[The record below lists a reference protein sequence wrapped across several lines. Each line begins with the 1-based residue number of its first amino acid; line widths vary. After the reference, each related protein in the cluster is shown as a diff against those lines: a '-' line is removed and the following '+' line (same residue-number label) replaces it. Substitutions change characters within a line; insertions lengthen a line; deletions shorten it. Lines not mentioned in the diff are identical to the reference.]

1 MALLQVGMQQFE
13 HSMTRLSSRAR
24 QQLRDLAEI
33 SAEVSSGMHDLSHQ
47 LHPSRLDILGLVTS
61 LRGFCREFS
70 QRYKLVVLFVH
81 HDIHEE
87 IPKDVSLCLYRIV
100 EEALQNV
107 VKHSGA
113 EGAKVELSGI
123 DSQIDLC
130 ISDSGAGF
138 SPESA
143 RVEAGIGLISMRE
156 RLRLVGGILTVES
169 EPSHGTRIRVRV
181 PLASTGQIAEG
192 QRRFKAT
199 A

>member
-1 MALLQVGMQQFE
+1 
-13 HSMTRLSSRAR
+13 
-24 QQLRDLAEI
+24 
-33 SAEVSSGMHDLSHQ
+33 LSHQ

-61 LRGFCREFS
+61 LRGFCLEFS
-70 QRYKLVVLFVH
+70 ERHKLAVLFVH
-81 HDIHEE
+81 HDIQEE

-100 EEALQNV
+100 EGALQNV

-113 EGAKVELSGI
+113 EEAKVELSGH
-123 DSQIDLC
+123 DHQIDLC
-130 ISDSGAGF
+130 ISDSGTGF

-156 RLRLVGGILTVES
+156 RLRLVGGILSIES

-181 PLASTGQIAEG
+181 PLASSSGKTAEG
-192 QRRFKAT
+192 QRQYKAT